1 MQKTHFDLTQTVFWN
16 ILQNIIKVVMIVGSV
31 VSTACMCYSVI
42 LRYVFK
48 QNFYGSDE
56 VIMLFAFWLY
66 FMGAVYGSYEDS
78 HIKAD
83 LLNVYIKNL
92 RIKDALA
99 LVAQALT
106 ILVNT
111 IVLVWAYRYFLMEIN
126 KWGLSTALK
135 IPLVIPKS
143 AVFFGFALMEFYH
156 VYYFIHN
163 ILTYVRKGHF
173 TVPHTGD
180 YVTAKIKAR
189 YPDIDVPSKEEAAAL
204 AAKELGKEGE
214 G

>member
-1 MQKTHFDLTQTVFWN
+1 MSEKHFDLTQTAFWN
-16 ILQNIIKVVMIVGSV
+16 ILQNIVKVVMITGSV
-31 VSTACMCYSVI
+31 ASTACMCYSVI
-42 LRYVFK
+42 LRYIFK
-48 QNFYGSDE
+48 ANFYGSDE

-92 RIKDALA
+92 RAKDILA
-99 LVAQALT
+99 LVAQFLT
-106 ILVNT
+106 IVVNT
-111 IVLVWAYRYFLMEIN
+111 IVLIWAFRYFRAEIV
-126 KWGLSTALK
+126 KWGRSTALK

-163 ILTYVRKGHF
+163 ILLFHRNGHF
-173 TVPHTGD
+173 SEPHPGD
-180 YVTAKIKAR
+180 YVSDKIKAK
-189 YPDIDVPSKEEAAAL
+189 YPDIDVPTKAEAASLVAAELKEED
-204 AAKELGKEGE
+204 E
-214 G
+214 

>member
-1 MQKTHFDLTQTVFWN
+1 MPAKHFDLTQTAFWN
-16 ILQNIIKVVMIVGSV
+16 ILQNIVKVLMITGSV
-31 VSTACMCYSVI
+31 VSTAAMCYSVI
-42 LRYVFK
+42 LRYIFK
-48 QNFYGSDE
+48 ANFYGSDE

-92 RIKDALA
+92 RTKDILA

-106 ILVNT
+106 IVVNT
-111 IVLVWAYRYFLMEIN
+111 IVLIWAYRYFKMEIS

-143 AVFFGFALMEFYH
+143 AVFFGFLLMEFYH
-156 VYYFIHN
+156 VYYLIHN
-163 ILTYVRKGHF
+163 ILLFHRNGHF
-173 TVPHTGD
+173 SEPHKGD
-180 YVTAKIKAR
+180 YVSDAVKAK
-189 YPDIDVPSKEEAAAL
+189 YPGIDVPSKAEAARL
-204 AAKELGKEGE
+204 VEEERKEEDE
-214 G
+214 

>member
-1 MQKTHFDLTQTVFWN
+1 MPEKHFDLTQTAFWN

-48 QNFYGSDE
+48 ANFYGSDE

-92 RIKDALA
+92 RVKDFLS
-99 LVAQALT
+99 LIAQLLT
-106 ILVNT
+106 IVVNT
-111 IVLVWAYRYFLMEIN
+111 IVLIWAFRFFQMEIT
-126 KWGLSTALK
+126 KWGRSTALK

-143 AVFFGFALMEFYH
+143 AVFFGFLLMEFYH

-163 ILTYVRKGHF
+163 ILVYNRKGHF
-173 TVPHTGD
+173 SEPHPGD
-180 YVTAKIKAR
+180 YVSDKIKAK
-189 YPDIDVPSKEEAAAL
+189 YPDIDVPAREEAAL
-204 AAKELGKEGE
+204 YAAAERKEEDEG
-214 G
+214 